1 MASPWLAAGLAVP
14 ALFLLGSGKNK
25 DGSKSKKGGKSSR
38 GDSLVD
44 LDEFD
49 RPVDDSADPSFVCER
64 VCASH
69 RLLRRMGGLSRDAT
83 PSSCI
88 TVCGPVQEDACA
100 EACQRAVC
108 ASLHQVPAWN
118 DACLKRCT
126 TECTRG
132 RAG

>member
-1 MASPWLAAGLAVP
+1 MDGIEKIHRRRRLFFFFARQPFSTSTSGFFLPSPIP
-14 ALFLLGSGKNK
+14 QPNHHHTTNNN
-25 DGSKSKKGGKSSR
+25 
-38 GDSLVD
+38 DS
-44 LDEFD
+44 
-49 RPVDDSADPSFVCER
+49 PVDDPSDPTFVCER
-64 VCASH
+64 VCASP

-83 PSSCI
+83 PSSCV
-88 TVCGPVQEDACA
+88 TVCGPGQEDACA

>member
-1 MASPWLAAGLAVP
+1 MGLKKSTSTSSLDLLLSHPSFAPP
-14 ALFLLGSGKNK
+14 APPPTTNRNS
-25 DGSKSKKGGKSSR
+25 
-38 GDSLVD
+38 
-44 LDEFD
+44 
-49 RPVDDSADPSFVCER
+49 PVDDPSDPSFVCER
-64 VCASH
+64 VCASP

-83 PSSCI
+83 PSSCV
-88 TVCGPVQEDACA
+88 TVCGPAREDACA

>member
-1 MASPWLAAGLAVP
+1 MFS
-14 ALFLLGSGKNK
+14 LFLLTPA
-25 DGSKSKKGGKSSR
+25 
-38 GDSLVD
+38 SLQPR
-44 LDEFD
+44 LKINTINNNTS
-49 RPVDDSADPSFVCER
+49 PVDDPSDPSFVCER
-64 VCASH
+64 VCASP

-83 PSSCI
+83 PSSCV
-88 TVCGPVQEDACA
+88 TVCGAVQEDACA

>member
-1 MASPWLAAGLAVP
+1 MTGETEKNFGIGLKKNQNVLLSLSPLN
-14 ALFLLGSGKNK
+14 LLNLKTNTNTS
-25 DGSKSKKGGKSSR
+25 
-38 GDSLVD
+38 
-44 LDEFD
+44 
-49 RPVDDSADPSFVCER
+49 PVDDPSDPSFVCER
-64 VCASH
+64 VCASP

-83 PSSCI
+83 PSSCV
-88 TVCGPVQEDACA
+88 TVCGAVQEDACA